1 MMQLRSHMLIQSK
14 EFCMTPRRVVV
25 VTGAIMLSL
34 FLASMESTVVA
45 TGMPTIVSQLGGLE
59 YYSWVFSAY
68 MLASTT
74 TVPLYGKLSDLY
86 GRKPIY
92 AAAMIIFLIGSLL
105 CGFSQSMVQLVAA
118 RAVQGIGAGGL
129 LPLAFIIIGDMF
141 TLEQRAR
148 MQGLFS
154 SVWGVSS
161 VVGPL
166 LGGFLV
172 DQVSWHWIF
181 FINIVPGLIAG
192 ILVWQAWVDQPREGK
207 TRPSVDYAGAFLL
220 TAGVVVLL
228 LGLFELG
235 TPVGWVLLVGAVLAF
250 ALLGWV
256 ERRAPD
262 PVLPLSL
269 FRDRLFIIAC
279 AHGILAGWAMFGSTA
294 YIPLFVQ
301 AVLGTSATAAGA
313 TLTPLLIAWVIA
325 SIIGSRLLLKMGYR
339 TLAVIGMVLL
349 TIGSFMMSRIS
360 AGSSQLSLV
369 IGLSLMGIGMGLSI
383 PAFLIAVQSTVE
395 RRFLGTATSTLQFSR
410 SIGGVLGVS
419 VMGVALAASLA
430 TNLRAAGLDPAAVS
444 IDALLDPLAQSSAN
458 ASLDTTLRVALAS
471 AIQNVFLLAF
481 IAAAIGLVAT
491 ALAPAGRIAQLVAR
505 RAQSHEEPVKQPVT
519 IE

>member
-1 MMQLRSHMLIQSK
+1 MS
-14 EFCMTPRRVVV
+14 PRRVAV

-45 TGMPTIVSQLGGLE
+45 TGMPTIVSQMGGLE

-68 MLASTT
+68 MLTSTT

-86 GRKPIY
+86 GRRPIY
-92 AAAMIIFLIGSLL
+92 AAAMALFLIGSVL
-105 CGFSQSMVQLVAA
+105 CGLSQSMVQLIAA
-118 RAVQGIGAGGL
+118 RAVQGVGAGGL

-141 TLEQRAR
+141 SLEQRAR

-154 SVWGVSS
+154 GVWGVSS

-181 FINIVPGLIAG
+181 YINIVPGLLAG
-192 ILVWQAWVDQPREGK
+192 ILVWRAWVDRPRDNT
-207 TRPSVDYAGAFLL
+207 TRPSVDYAGSALL

-235 TPVGWVLLVGAVLAF
+235 TPIGWGLLAGAVLSF
-250 ALLGWV
+250 ALLSWV
-256 ERRAPD
+256 ERRAAD

-269 FRDRLFIIAC
+269 FRDRLFVVAC
-279 AHGILAGWAMFGSTA
+279 AHGVLAGWAMFGSTA
-294 YIPLFVQ
+294 YVPLFVQ

-313 TLTPLLIAWVIA
+313 TLTPLLIAWVVS

-349 TIGSFMMSRIS
+349 TSGSFLMSRIG
-360 AGSSQLSLV
+360 AGSSQLSLA
-369 IGLSLMGIGMGLSI
+369 IGLALMGTGMGLSI
-383 PAFLIAVQSTVE
+383 PAFLIAVQSTVP
-395 RRFLGTATSTLQFSR
+395 RRTLGTATSTLQFSR

-419 VMGVALAASLA
+419 VMGMVLSVRLAE
-430 TNLRAAGLDPAAVS
+430 NLRAVGLDPASVS
-444 IDALLDPLAQSSAN
+444 INTLLDPIAQASAST
-458 ASLDTTLRVALAS
+458 SLDTTLRAALAS
-471 AIQNVFLLAF
+471 AMQGVFLLAF
-481 IAAAIGLVAT
+481 IASVIGLVAT
-491 ALAPAGRIAQLVAR
+491 ALAPAGRIAQLAER
-505 RAQSHEEPVKQPVT
+505 RSQTAEEPVVQPVT
-519 IE
+519 TLE

>member
-1 MMQLRSHMLIQSK
+1 MSY
-14 EFCMTPRRVVV
+14 RRVVV
-25 VTGAIMLSL
+25 VTAAIMLSL
-34 FLASMESTVVA
+34 FLASMEATVVA

-68 MLASTT
+68 MLTSTT

-92 AAAMIIFLIGSLL
+92 AAAMVLFLIGSLL
-105 CGFSQSMVQLVAA
+105 CGLSQSMLQLIAA
-118 RAVQGIGAGGL
+118 RAVQGVGAGGL
-129 LPLAFIIIGDMF
+129 LPLAFIMIGDMF

-154 SVWGVSS
+154 GVWGVSS

-181 FINIVPGLIAG
+181 FINIVPGLLAG
-192 ILVWQAWVDQPREGK
+192 ILVWQAWVDRPREGK
-207 TRPSVDYAGAFLL
+207 ARPSVDYAGAVLL
-220 TAGVVVLL
+220 TTGVVVLL
-228 LGLFELG
+228 LGLFEAG
-235 TPVGWVLLVGAVLAF
+235 TPIGWALLAGAVVAF

-279 AHGILAGWAMFGSTA
+279 AHGIFAGWAMFGSTA

-313 TLTPLLIAWVIA
+313 TLTPLLIAWVVA
-325 SIIGSRLLLKMGYR
+325 SIVGSRLLLKIGYR
-339 TLAVIGMVLL
+339 TLAVTGMMLL
-349 TIGSFMMSRIS
+349 TIGSFLMSRIS
-360 AGSSQLSLV
+360 AGSSQLSLI
-369 IGLSLMGIGMGLSI
+369 IGLALMGTGMGLSI
-383 PAFLIAVQSTVE
+383 PAFLIAVQSTVG
-395 RRFLGTATSTLQFSR
+395 RRFMGTATSTLQFSR

-419 VMGVALAASLA
+419 VMGVVLAMSLTA
-430 TNLRAAGLDPAAVS
+430 NLQAAGLDPASVS
-444 IDALLDPLAQSSAN
+444 IDALLDPLAQSAN
-458 ASLDTTLRVALAS
+458 ASLDATLRIALAN
-471 AIQNVFLLAF
+471 AIQGVFLLAF

-491 ALAPAGRIAQLVAR
+491 ALAPAGRIAQLAAQ
-505 RAQSHEEPVKQPVT
+505 RAQKTEEGTGQPVT
-519 IE
+519 TVE